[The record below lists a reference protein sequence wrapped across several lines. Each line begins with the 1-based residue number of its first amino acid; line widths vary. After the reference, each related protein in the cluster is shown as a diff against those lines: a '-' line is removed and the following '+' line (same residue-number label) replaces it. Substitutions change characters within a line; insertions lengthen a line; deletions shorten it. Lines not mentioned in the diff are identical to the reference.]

1 MTLLTLLVTTALAGK
16 HAIVGTVVDRNG
28 DPVPR
33 AVVSVNVTAKKAK
46 TFTVALMTDRRGT
59 FRVDYLRPEE
69 SERRLKLAKKSDYAI
84 EVFKP
89 GFHTHDANLFFRRG
103 ELVMSPITLVE
114 ETIAVQDLPENLD
127 PGQNADAA
135 TSTGAN
141 FEWQ

>member
-1 MTLLTLLVTTALAGK
+1 MTSILLIGATALAGK

-33 AVVSVNVTAKKAK
+33 AVVSVNVTSKKQAA
-46 TFTVALMTDRRGT
+46 FEVSLMTDRRGE
-59 FRVDYLRPEE
+59 FRVDYLRPEGA
-69 SERRLKLAKKSDYAI
+69 ERRVKLPKRADYDI

-89 GFHTHDANLFFRRG
+89 GFHLHDTDVYFRKG
-103 ELVMSPITLVE
+103 ETLVPPITLVE

-127 PGQNADAA
+127 PATSSEAA
-135 TSTGAN
+135 TSTGAT

>member
-1 MTLLTLLVTTALAGK
+1 MTSFLLLAASAFAGK

-33 AVVSVNVTAKKAK
+33 AVVSVTVTAKKQASYN
-46 TFTVALMTDRRGT
+46 VSLMTDRRGT
-59 FRVDYLRPEE
+59 YRVDYLRPDGA
-69 SERRLKLAKKSDYAI
+69 ERRIKLQKRAEYEI

-89 GFHTHDANLFFRRG
+89 GFHLHDAGVYFRKG
-103 ELVMSPITLVE
+103 EMTVAPITLVE

-127 PGQNADAA
+127 PGANSDAA
-135 TSTGAN
+135 TSTGAT

>member
-1 MTLLTLLVTTALAGK
+1 MTWLLFGTMAFAGK

-33 AVVSVNVTAKKAK
+33 AVISVNVTSKKQAS
-46 TFTVALMTDRRGT
+46 FNVALMTDRRGT

-69 SERRLKLAKKSDYAI
+69 SERRIKLAKRAEYDI

-89 GFHTHDANLFFRRG
+89 GFHLHDTSVYFRKG
-103 ELVMSPITLVE
+103 EVVVAPITLVE
-114 ETIAVQDLPENLD
+114 ETIAIQDLPENLD
-127 PGQNADAA
+127 PAANADAA
-135 TSTGAN
+135 TSTGAT